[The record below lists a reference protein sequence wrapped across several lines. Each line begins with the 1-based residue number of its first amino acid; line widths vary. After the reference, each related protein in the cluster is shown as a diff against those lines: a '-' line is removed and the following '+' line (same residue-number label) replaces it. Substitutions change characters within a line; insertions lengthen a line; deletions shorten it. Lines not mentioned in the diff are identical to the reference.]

1 MVFSGENAK
10 RCMVIFGN
18 TFRVTPKKVYF
29 PSERGVIRSADNGN
43 S

>member
-1 MVFSGENAK
+1 MTIHQKIKIEMRNS
-10 RCMVIFGN
+10 
-18 TFRVTPKKVYF
+18 KKVYF